1 MGEVSPSLQPP
12 EAFFA
17 TPSAGVPATP
27 RLESKMTNLKYTPE
41 EPIAAIA
48 TALAPAALGI
58 VRCSGKNCIEL
69 FSKIFSRPKALL
81 EAAGNS
87 IVYGWILDGNS
98 KIDEILVSVFRAPKS
113 FTGED
118 MIEIS
123 CHGGVHVVQN
133 VYNLLL
139 NSGFRAAERGEF
151 TFRAYINGKADLTK
165 AEAVREII
173 DSKTDESQ
181 GRAAGRLAGNLY
193 EAIDG
198 VKKHIVDTLAA
209 IEVEIEYPED
219 EETIADSFDSTEL
232 KKAEAMLEQLASS
245 WKSEKI
251 YQDGARVVLCGRTN
265 AGKSSLFNALL
276 KEDRAIVSDIEG
288 TTRDFIESWID
299 FSGIPARLF
308 DTAGLRET
316 SDVIEAVGVERT
328 KDLSEEADLILY
340 LVDSTSGL
348 NEDDKKFI
356 EEHINGH
363 MNGKISDFSETRSKP
378 ASQVLP
384 ASPSL
389 PIILVWNKCDVESG
403 TAANGFEQLPQVRI
417 SAKKGIGLG
426 ELSEAVRKALSVSES
441 TERGITGLGS
451 ERQKVS
457 VEKALESVRH
467 ALELTE
473 DYALDAV
480 VQDLEDSLDALGEV
494 TGDVT
499 PDDVL
504 GSIFSHFCVGK

>member
-1 MGEVSPSLQPP
+1 
-12 EAFFA
+12 
-17 TPSAGVPATP
+17 
-27 RLESKMTNLKYTPE
+27 MTNLKYTPE

-58 VRCSGKNCIEL
+58 VRCSGKNSIEL
-69 FSKIFSRPKALL
+69 LSKIFSRPKALL
-81 EAAGNS
+81 EAAGNT
-87 IVYGWILDGNS
+87 IVYGWIFDGKS
-98 KIDEILVSVFRAPKS
+98 KIDEVLLSVFRAPKS

-118 MIEIS
+118 MVEIS
-123 CHGGVHVVQN
+123 CHGGVHVVQA

-139 NSGFRAAERGEF
+139 NSGFRAAEKGEF

-173 DSKTDESQ
+173 DSKTDASQ
-181 GRAAGRLAGNLY
+181 SRAAGRLAGNLY
-193 EAIDG
+193 ETIDG

-232 KKAEAMLEQLASS
+232 KKAESVLQELAAS

-299 FSGIPARLF
+299 FTGIPARLF

-328 KDLSEEADLILY
+328 RDLSEDADLILY
-340 LVDSTSGL
+340 LVDSKSGL
-348 NEDDKKFI
+348 NEEDRKFI
-356 EEHINGH
+356 EEHI
-363 MNGKISDFSETRSKP
+363 KRTT
-378 ASQVLP
+378 
-384 ASPSL
+384 PSL
-389 PIILVWNKCDVESG
+389 PMILVWNKCD
-403 TAANGFEQLPQVRI
+403 AAEVNLSEAYQSIPQIRI
-417 SAKKGIGLG
+417 SAKKGTGLG
-426 ELSEAVRKALSVSES
+426 ELSALVRKALSVAESSERS
-441 TERGITGLGS
+441 ITGLGS
-451 ERQKVS
+451 ERQKVCI
-457 VEKALESVRH
+457 EKALESVRH
-467 ALELTE
+467 ALALTE

-480 VQDLEDSLDALGEV
+480 VQDLEDSLDFLGEV
-494 TGDVT
+494 TGSVT
-499 PDDVL
+499 PEDVL
-504 GSIFSHFCVGK
+504 DSVFSHFCVGK

>member
-1 MGEVSPSLQPP
+1 
-12 EAFFA
+12 
-17 TPSAGVPATP
+17 
-27 RLESKMTNLKYTPE
+27 MTNLKYTPE

-48 TALAPAALGI
+48 TALAPSALGI
-58 VRCSGKNCIEL
+58 VRCSGKNSIEL
-69 FSKIFSRPKALL
+69 LSKVFSRPKALL
-81 EAAGNS
+81 EAAGNT
-87 IVYGWILDGNS
+87 IVYGWLVDEKS
-98 KIDEILVSVFRAPKS
+98 KIDEVLVSVFRAPKS

-118 MIEIS
+118 MVEIS
-123 CHGGVHVVQN
+123 CHGGVHVVQT

-139 NSGFRAAERGEF
+139 NSGFRAAEKGEF

-173 DSKTDESQ
+173 DSKTDASQ
-181 GRAAGRLAGNLY
+181 SRACGRLAGNLY
-193 EAIDG
+193 ETIDG

-232 KKAEAMLEQLASS
+232 KKAESILEELASS

-299 FSGIPARLF
+299 FAGIPARLF

-328 KDLSEEADLILY
+328 RDLSEEADLILY
-340 LVDSTSGL
+340 LVDSKSGL
-348 NEDDKKFI
+348 NDEDKAFI
-356 EEHINGH
+356 EEHISQGH
-363 MNGKISDFSETRSKP
+363 SKI
-378 ASQVLP
+378 
-384 ASPSL
+384 
-389 PIILVWNKCDVESG
+389 PIILVWNKCDLAEKSESP
-403 TAANGFEQLPQVRI
+403 FDIPQVRI

-426 ELSEAVRKALSVSES
+426 QLSESVRSALSVSGTS
-441 TERGITGLGS
+441 ERNSTGLGS
-451 ERQKVS
+451 ERQKIS

-467 ALELTE
+467 ALALSE

>member
-1 MGEVSPSLQPP
+1 
-12 EAFFA
+12 
-17 TPSAGVPATP
+17 
-27 RLESKMTNLKYTPE
+27 MTNLKYTPE

-48 TALAPAALGI
+48 TALAPSALGI
-58 VRCSGKNCIEL
+58 VRCSGKNSIEL
-69 FSKIFSRPKALL
+69 LSKVFSRPKALL
-81 EAAGNS
+81 EAQGNT
-87 IVYGWILDGNS
+87 IVYGWLLDEKS
-98 KIDEILVSVFRAPKS
+98 KIDEVLVSVFRAPKS

-118 MIEIS
+118 MVEIS
-123 CHGGVHVVQN
+123 CHGGVHVVQT

-139 NSGFRAAERGEF
+139 NSGFRAAEKGEF

-173 DSKTDESQ
+173 DSKTDASQ
-181 GRAAGRLAGNLY
+181 SRACGRLAGNLY
-193 EAIDG
+193 ETIDG

-232 KKAEAMLEQLASS
+232 KKAESILEELASS

-299 FSGIPARLF
+299 FAGIPARLF

-328 KDLSEEADLILY
+328 RDLSEEADLILY
-340 LVDSTSGL
+340 LVDSKSGL
-348 NEDDKKFI
+348 NDEDKAFI
-356 EEHINGH
+356 EEHING
-363 MNGKISDFSETRSKP
+363 P
-378 ASQVLP
+378 AT
-384 ASPSL
+384 PSI
-389 PIILVWNKCDVESG
+389 PIILVWNKCDLAEKSESP
-403 TAANGFEQLPQVRI
+403 FDIPQVRI

-426 ELSEAVRKALSVSES
+426 QLSESVRSALSVSGTS
-441 TERGITGLGS
+441 ERNSTGLGS
-451 ERQKVS
+451 ERQKIS

-467 ALELTE
+467 ALALSE